1 MRGSPTVPVADG
13 LQTSC
18 SMLEA
23 RMAESVKAIA
33 PPAGRLLL
41 VDDEESIL
49 RSIQRVLRRDNWVIE
64 TATNAQRGLEI
75 FKSFSPE
82 VVISDFRMP
91 GINGVEFLSQVKQA
105 SPRTQRIMLTGLAD
119 QHAIEDAVNRSE
131 IFRFVSKPW
140 SDAQLLMTVPSAF
153 EQYVVASE
161 NERLQQLT
169 QSQIEEFRR
178 LNAELE
184 ERVTQ
189 RTHLLIGA
197 KREWEMSFD
206 SIELPLAVVHED
218 FSLRRAN
225 LAYARTA
232 EKQIQE
238 VARRPRCYQFLFG
251 RIEPCPGCPLSLAM
265 KSGQERRAEITHDG
279 RTYVLSVYP
288 MPEEQQAVCS
298 YREVTEERA
307 MTRRLIESEKMAA
320 VGQLAGGVAH
330 EINNPLGGILA
341 FAQLMQRESGR
352 SPSDIQSL
360 SMIEQSA
367 LRCKRIVDS
376 LLRTSRHSQASDR
389 KPCDLSRCVEE
400 AALLFRT
407 QLKSSREAI
416 LDLKL
421 ASDLRPIQGDGI
433 QLGQV
438 VLNLLQNGLHALP
451 DGEGTLRVE
460 TGEQGEHCFF
470 RVSDSGSGIAPAHLS
485 HIFEPSFTTKS
496 PGQGTGLGLAIAYRI
511 VKDHGGHFE
520 VQSTLGQGS
529 TFTVFI
535 PALPLS
541 AS

>member
-1 MRGSPTVPVADG
+1 
-13 LQTSC
+13 
-18 SMLEA
+18 MLEA

-140 SDAQLLMTVPSAF
+140 SDAQLLMTVQSAF

-169 QSQIEEFRR
+169 QKQNEEFRR

-251 RIEPCPGCPLSLAM
+251 RIEPCPGCPLSSAM

-288 MPEEQQAVCS
+288 MTEERQAVCS

-341 FAQLMQRESGR
+341 FAQLMQREEGR
-352 SPSDIQSL
+352 ASSDKETL
-360 SMIEQSA
+360 ALIEQSA
-367 LRCKRIVDS
+367 IRCKRIVES
-376 LLRTSRHSQASDR
+376 LLKFSRRSQVDEKRAF
-389 KPCDLSRCVEE
+389 DLSRCVED
-400 AALLFRT
+400 ATLLFRA
-407 QLKSSREAI
+407 QIKSWPRVTMEVT
-416 LDLKL
+416 L
-421 ASDLRPIQGDGI
+421 ASGLPPVYGDPG

-451 DGEGTLRVE
+451 GGEGTLNVE
-460 TGEQGEHCFF
+460 TGHDGERCFF
-470 RVSDSGSGIAPAHLS
+470 RVSDNGSGIQPSHLT
-485 HIFEPSFTTKS
+485 HIFEPSFTTKP
-496 PGQGTGLGLAIAYRI
+496 PGEGTGLGLSIAYRI
-511 VKDHGGHFE
+511 VEDHGGRLE
-520 VQSTLGQGS
+520 VDTAVGTGS
-529 TFTVFI
+529 RFTVSLPVL
-535 PALPLS
+535 PADNS
-541 AS
+541 